1 MLPLSPSYIRTE
13 IADSEAIYRRGERLC
28 RRGAFIPQQS
38 DADNGRYEFWV
49 DGNYGDYT
57 IRVDLGGKTLRT
69 TCDCP
74 YPGEGC
80 KHIVAAL
87 LHLAHRQADAQPETG
102 AVSATPATTATAVA
116 EDCFLTPAE
125 IRDQAIKDREARAH
139 KEAFGFKAG
148 EMFKGAHQVTSLNSQ
163 SYTVTLHNPAE
174 GVGHCT
180 CPDYLTNRLGTCKHL
195 LFAADTL
202 RKKSGFQNRIKTE
215 AFPFIDLY
223 WDSVEDAP
231 RVFAE
236 LPKEATQGEQE
247 ALSPCFDDGGR
258 FCSER
263 LGDLMKI
270 LPILDRSKR
279 VKIQPEVLRRLEIH
293 LEAEGLAAAANADEM
308 PAIPLKADLYPYQS
322 KGVRFALHRS
332 AALIGDEMGLGKTL
346 QAIAV
351 ALLKG
356 EQFGFQKVLVVTLA
370 SLKEQWRREIE
381 RFSEASAVVVA
392 GPPLQRRAIYR
403 QDPAFFKLTNYE
415 AVLRDENVI
424 AQWSPDL
431 VILDEA
437 QRIKNFTTKTAAAI
451 KRLPRRHALVLTG
464 TPLENRLE
472 DIYSIAQ
479 FLDPQLLSP
488 LWQFA
493 ADHFMISRTK
503 KNKIEGYRNLERLN
517 QKLKGLVLR
526 RRKEEVLQDL
536 PDQVVNTYFV
546 TMTREQYELHDSYRV
561 GLATILRKKYL
572 TPMDIRRIH
581 ELLLRMRQACN
592 STYLIDRE
600 TNISPKLDELASIV
614 DELVVQN
621 GRKLVLFSEWTTMTY
636 LIARQLSEA
645 KIGFV
650 ELSGKVPVKKRQ
662 ALIDTFSTDPDCR
675 VFLSTDAGGTG
686 LNLQAADCVVNFELP
701 WNPAR
706 LNQRIGRINRIGQRS
721 RCINV
726 VNLVSRGGIEER
738 IMAGLQL
745 KLDLFESVFEEG
757 ADRVTFSQSKREELL
772 AQLRDLVAEPESAPS
787 SATEEIPDDTPH
799 YMNPAALAAATAEA
813 EEAEAKAEAET
824 TAAEKAVPQAALDI
838 TGEENAD
845 QPAAEA
851 TTEQASA
858 SRSGAPPA
866 DPSPEKIEAVLNQG
880 VGFLSG
886 LMEMAT
892 GQPLTGDTPDGR
904 LVTLDRETGEVTLKF
919 KLPNFK

>member
-1 MLPLSPSYIRTE
+1 MVRLNPSYVYNEVAGTQT
-13 IADSEAIYRRGERLC
+13 IYKRGEQLYAT
-28 RRGAFIPQQS
+28 GAFIPVHG
-38 DADNGRYEFWV
+38 DGDKGRYEFRV
-49 DGNYGDYT
+49 DGRYGDYT
-57 IRVDLGGKTLRT
+57 IRVDLDGKSPRT
-69 TCDCP
+69 SCDCP

-80 KHIVAAL
+80 KHVVAAL
-87 LHLAHRQADAQPETG
+87 LYLAHHQETAQPETEPG
-102 AVSATPATTATAVA
+102 AAFPA
-116 EDCFLTPAE
+116 DGRDRFLTPAE
-125 IRDQAIKDREARAH
+125 IRDQAVKDRENRAQ
-139 KEAFGFKAG
+139 KEKFGLKAG
-148 EMFKGAHQVTSLNSQ
+148 EMYKGAHLVTNLNGRA
-163 SYTVTLHNPAE
+163 YTVTLHNPSE
-174 GVGHCT
+174 GIGHCT

-195 LFAADTL
+195 IFTADSL
-202 RKKSGFQNRIKTE
+202 RKQRGFEKRLQTE
-215 AFPFIDLY
+215 RFPFIDLH
-223 WDSVEDAP
+223 WDSVENAP

-236 LPKEATQGEQE
+236 QPHFGVSEERE
-247 ALSPCFDDGGR
+247 ALSRCFDESGR
-258 FCSER
+258 FHSEDF
-263 LGDLMKI
+263 GDLMTI

-279 VKIQPEVLRRLEIH
+279 VKIQPEVLRRLELH
-293 LEAEGLAAAANADEM
+293 LEAEELAAAANAAEM
-308 PAIPLKADLYPYQS
+308 PTIPLKAELYPYQLE
-322 KGVRFALHRS
+322 GVRFALHRS

-351 ALLKG
+351 AILKA
-356 EQFGFQKVLVVTLA
+356 ELFGFQKVLVVTLA

-381 RFSEASAVVVA
+381 RFSRASAVVVA
-392 GPPLQRRAIYR
+392 GTALQRRGIYR
-403 QDPAFFKLTNYE
+403 QNAAFVKITNYE
-415 AVLRDENVI
+415 AVLRDETTI

-493 ADHFMISRTK
+493 ADHFMLSRTK

-517 QKLKGLVLR
+517 TKLKCLVLR

-546 TMTREQYELHDSYRV
+546 AMTPEQYELHDSYRV
-561 GLATILRKKYL
+561 GLASILRKKFL

-600 TNISPKLDELASIV
+600 TNISPKLDELASIL

-662 ALIDTFSTDPDCR
+662 ALIDTFTNDPDCR

-706 LNQRIGRINRIGQRS
+706 LNQRIGRVNRIGQRS

-726 VNLVSRGGIEER
+726 VNLVSKGGIEER
-738 IMAGLQL
+738 IMAGLKL
-745 KLDLFESVFEEG
+745 KLDLFESVFQGG
-757 ADRVTFSQSKREELL
+757 ADTVTFSQSKREELL
-772 AQLRDLVAEPESAPS
+772 NQLRDLVEEPAAIPSAEVIPE
-787 SATEEIPDDTPH
+787 DTPH
-799 YMNPAALAAATAEA
+799 FMNPAALAPEMAEA
-813 EEAEAKAEAET
+813 AKAEADADT
-824 TAAEKAVPQAALDI
+824 TEQAVPKAELDI
-838 TGEENAD
+838 TGEENIDVHQPVSETTAPQRSASQD
-845 QPAAEA
+845 GTPPAA
-851 TTEQASA
+851 
-858 SRSGAPPA
+858 
-866 DPSPEKIEAVLNQG
+866 PSPEKIEAVLNQG
-880 VGFLSG
+880 FGFLSG

-892 GQPLTGDTPDGR
+892 GQPLASDTREGR
-904 LVTLDRETGEVTLKF
+904 LVALDRETGEVTLKF